1 MAKQD
6 PAPDAVAQRAA
17 HVLDRCVIGP
27 VDVPEH
33 MRPFIEDLVAVL
45 LRVGLPVRD
54 PKSDDAGEAATG
66 VMLAL
71 GPGPAGAAVR
81 VIWRQHHS
89 VDVLS
94 EVWRTQQDAMHTTIL
109 TAQGHWMSDDKGNAP
124 TAYGPRRSDRSPD
137 RGAPS

>member
-6 PAPDAVAQRAA
+6 PVPDAVAQRAA
-17 HVLDRCVIGP
+17 HILDRCVIGP

-33 MRPFIEDLVAVL
+33 MRPFMEDLVAVL

-54 PKSDDAGEAATG
+54 PNEGDGEAATG

-89 VDVLS
+89 TGGVG
-94 EVWRTQQDAMHTTIL
+94 EVWSTQQGAMHTALRTIL
-109 TAQGHWMSDDKGNAP
+109 TAQGYWMSDDRGDAP
-124 TAYGPRRSDRSPD
+124 VVFGPHRP
-137 RGAPS
+137 PS

>member
-1 MAKQD
+1 MAKQES
-6 PAPDAVAQRAA
+6 APDAVALRAA

-33 MRPFIEDLVAVL
+33 MRQFMEDLVAAL

-54 PKSDDAGEAATG
+54 PSGVDGEAATG

-89 VDVLS
+89 TGGVG
-94 EVWRTQQDAMHTTIL
+94 EVWRTQQDAMHTALRTIL
-109 TAQGHWMSDDKGNAP
+109 TAQGYWMSDDTGDAP
-124 TAYGPRRSDRSPD
+124 TVFGPNRP
-137 RGAPS
+137 

>member
-17 HVLDRCVIGP
+17 HVMDRCVIGP
-27 VDVPEH
+27 VEVPEH
-33 MRPFIEDLVAVL
+33 MRPFMEDLVAAL

-54 PKSDDAGEAATG
+54 PSEGDGEAATG

-81 VIWRQHHS
+81 VIWRQHRS
-89 VDVLS
+89 VDVLG
-94 EVWRTQQDAMHTTIL
+94 ELWRTQQDAMHTALRTIL
-109 TAQGHWMSDDKGNAP
+109 TAQGYWMSDDTGDAP
-124 TAYGPRRSDRSPD
+124 VVFGPHRP
-137 RGAPS
+137 PS

>member
-33 MRPFIEDLVAVL
+33 MRPFMEDLVAAL
-45 LRVGLPVRD
+45 LRVGLPLRD
-54 PKSDDAGEAATG
+54 PNGGDGEAATG

-89 VDVLS
+89 TGGVG
-94 EVWRTQQDAMHTTIL
+94 EVWSTQQGAMHTALRTIL
-109 TAQGHWMSDDKGNAP
+109 TAQGYWMSDDTGDAP
-124 TAYGPRRSDRSPD
+124 VVFGPHR
-137 RGAPS
+137 PSS